1 MYYPKSQIK
10 PNLYTNGNEFVVKD
24 TYKNYIGYYFKTST
38 NEYFTGKTPM
48 DGPNNTLIYLGPDQG
63 SKPDTAPEEYYLERL
78 NPKVEVE
85 IYTGGVVDPDSR
97 VRYLPTIDHPH
108 PTDDNYRVGS
118 FPRYFAK
125 KINGNIYLEINKT
138 TFNDLNTRALNIY
151 WEGYVQYKLFWQLQG
166 TKEEVARANKNS
178 IDLIEHRNR
187 IIGLGAYLDYNYT
200 QYYRTEEPQNNL
212 FTDGTEFKNRRTGVP
227 YSGPYH
233 IHPENGPMV
242 GATHISSPHDY
253 LDPITPTLTS
263 SQMTP
268 SPSRISPSSPSPSLN
283 RGGGGGY

>member
-10 PNLYTNGNEFVVKD
+10 SNLYTQGGEYAIIGTFEE
-24 TYKNYIGYYFKTST
+24 YMGYYYKVSNGQF
-38 NEYFTGKTPM
+38 FTGKVPG
-48 DGPNNTLIYLGPDQG
+48 DGPNTELIPTIFDLEELGADPKSYSPKIHVERNETLHPGTEPH
-63 SKPDTAPEEYYLERL
+63 
-78 NPKVEVE
+78 
-85 IYTGGVVDPDSR
+85 
-97 VRYLPTIDHPH
+97 RYLPLTEHPH

-118 FPRYFAK
+118 FQRYFAK
-125 KINGNIYLEINKT
+125 NISGPVYIEISKETFDNIN
-138 TFNDLNTRALNIY
+138 FQNDEVY
-151 WEGYVQYKLFWQLQG
+151 WEIYTTLSLFWRLQG

-178 IDLIEHRNR
+178 IELVERRNT

-200 QYYRTEEPQNNL
+200 QYYKTEEPQNNL
-212 FTDGTEFKNRRTGVP
+212 FTDGAEFKNRRTGVP

-268 SPSRISPSSPSPSLN
+268 SPSRITPSSPSPSLN

>member
-125 KINGNIYLEINKT
+125 KINGNVYLEINKT
-138 TFNDLNTRALNIY
+138 TFDNLVSRNIDIY
-151 WEGYVQYKLFWQLQG
+151 WEGYTQFKLFWRLQG

-178 IDLIEHRNR
+178 IDLIEQKNR
-187 IIGLGAYLDYNYT
+187 IIGLGAYLQFDYL
-200 QYYRTEEPQNNL
+200 QYYIE
-212 FTDGTEFKNRRTGVP
+212 
-227 YSGPYH
+227 
-233 IHPENGPMV
+233 
-242 GATHISSPHDY
+242 
-253 LDPITPTLTS
+253 
-263 SQMTP
+263 
-268 SPSRISPSSPSPSLN
+268 
-283 RGGGGGY
+283 